1 MDLLA
6 LAREAGLKVRVEGDK
21 LQVVGPRRAEQVALE
36 LLRRKP
42 EIVAALRHLDTCAVC
57 GFWPPAQVLADGS
70 ARCSEHRLDAPV
82 GDGIATHERAQGAGG
97 ERARPWP
104 IRYEDGPWAY
114 PWPPPQDPGRCEDC
128 GRPLPPELPGWKCA
142 ACSIR
147 TFEAKGWPVSAWLRA
162 LAQREAEGEPAADR

>member
-1 MDLLA
+1 MKVLN
-6 LAREAGLKVRVEGDK
+6 GLSTGIKETGA
-21 LQVVGPRRAEQVALE
+21 P
-36 LLRRKP
+36 P
-42 EIVAALRHLDTCAVC
+42 
-57 GFWPPAQVLADGS
+57 PPAPQ
-70 ARCSEHRLDAPV
+70 P
-82 GDGIATHERAQGAGG
+82 AQ
-97 ERARPWP
+97 ERARAYP

-142 ACSIR
+142 TCSIR